1 MFGIE
6 NVEGAQDV
14 SSIKQQN
21 LELSNVQ
28 KEYLAEVVPTADMWK
43 DMSAIEKLDSL
54 NLLEGRMDE
63 IREISG
69 NYDIN
74 FSSQIPEYLLEEFKY
89 PFCDEM
95 EFTSKSEF
103 AVKEFFEND
112 SYRDIPYVA
121 ADIELRA
128 EYMKDFYAN
137 YSDASGYNPPLEF
150 KEMPSNNMGAYNPE
164 TNTITLNSRLLE
176 NDNPYTTM
184 ETILHES
191 RHAFQ
196 QYAVDHPWRVRVDSN
211 TIAIWEDNLNYYIR
225 PEWDFEAYE
234 KQPIEADANSYA
246 ANVMNAG
253 ISQIS

>member
-1 MFGIE
+1 MFGLE
-6 NVEGAQDV
+6 DMEGV
-14 SSIKQQN
+14 KGTSSIKPQSI
-21 LELSNVQ
+21 ELSNVQ
-28 KEYLAEVVPTADMWK
+28 SEYLTEVIPCVDTWK
-43 DMSAIEKLDSL
+43 GMSAIEKIDSL
-54 NLLEGRMDE
+54 KLIEGRIDE
-63 IREISG
+63 IRDISNNYEI
-69 NYDIN
+69 D
-74 FSSQIPEYLLEEFKY
+74 FASQLPEYMLEEYRK
-89 PFCDEM
+89 PFCDIV
-95 EFTSKSEF
+95 EFEDRSTF
-103 AVKEFFEND
+103 AVKEFFERD
-112 SYRDIPYVA
+112 SCRDIPYA
-121 ADIELRA
+121 TADMELRA

-137 YSDASGYNPPLEF
+137 YSEFSGYNPTLEF